1 MSSDR
6 PHHCPHCQSSYDRP
20 CKLRKHL
27 LKVHGIESPEY
38 VRPVA
43 DIGTPEEALSLAQDS
58 DVNNE
63 FYWIRAEHVDAD
75 TYTNKRGARGTYR
88 FFSGHYGTWTR
99 GGTRVCELR
108 SGKRKPRVAIPSAQ
122 IEPEAY
128 IDQDDPYIVGRK
140 VAERFPEFA
149 LTHIKVNPQTPS
161 EFQMYS
167 ETYGQWS
174 GYMRRCSALN
184 YMPKAL
190 TRMATEHALHRRLG
204 KYGHELIGEWDG
216 SQGSVLTVKCLEH
229 NTVNTL
235 SAVKAAT
242 TTKTFG
248 CVECAQD
255 RHEYSKEKSTRI
267 AHAAR
272 NIAEG
277 TYEPIEG
284 ETAQVYVLS
293 DTAECGTSWLKVG
306 LTTLPLVR
314 GGPRSRHSAKKLRP
328 LMNGDVHRGSCVDR
342 LVSNSWMLL
351 GHAAVAEQLIHRE
364 LEAKYPRAFHEN
376 VQRGF
381 GDECYLVTSPADRIA
396 MFNTV
401 RRTCAE
407 VVAMDDQQLQ
417 QAAASIFD
425 QSGDNT

>member
-6 PHHCPHCQSSYDRP
+6 PHRCPHCQSSYDRP

-38 VRPVA
+38 IRPVA

-58 DVNNE
+58 DVNNQ
-63 FYWIRAEHVDAD
+63 YHWIRAERVCTDQYAV
-75 TYTNKRGARGTYR
+75 KRAARGAYR
-88 FFSGHYGTWTR
+88 FYSGLYGAWSRGATR
-99 GGTRVCELR
+99 IGELR
-108 SGKRKPRVAIPSAQ
+108 SGKRTPRLLHASMKVEKPVSEEEQP
-122 IEPEAY
+122 
-128 IDQDDPYIVGRK
+128 DVLGRK

-149 LTHIKVNPQTPS
+149 LTHIKMNPATSS
-161 EFQMYS
+161 EFKVYS
-167 ETYGQWS
+167 ATYGRWS
-174 GYMRRCSALN
+174 DYMQRYSALN
-184 YMPKAL
+184 YNVPKAL
-190 TRMATEHALHRRLG
+190 TRMATEHHLNRRLA
-204 KYGHELIGEWDG
+204 KYGHELLSEWDG
-216 SQGSVLTVKCLEH
+216 AQGSLVTLKCQKH
-229 NTVNTL
+229 GTINRTKAIT
-235 SAVKAAT
+235 AAT
-242 TTKTFG
+242 TTRTFG
-248 CVECAQD
+248 CSGCAED

-277 TYEPIEG
+277 AYEAVES

-293 DTAECGTSWLKVG
+293 DVAACGTGWLKVG
-306 LTTLPLVR
+306 LTTRTLLRGCPTPRHDSTKLLPL
-314 GGPRSRHSAKKLRP
+314 L
-328 LMNGDVHRGSCVDR
+328 NGDVRSGSGLNR
-342 LVSNSWMLL
+342 IISNSWMLL
-351 GHAAVAEQLIHRE
+351 GHAAIAEQLIHRE